1 VIFVDSGAF
10 LARYL
15 VRDQHHDDAVRGWE
29 RAREERLFTSNLVLA
44 ETFTLLARWAGGAF
58 AAERAR
64 SILQSER
71 MDVLRPGLADEIAAV
86 PLLEKYADRKVS
98 FTDCVSFVL
107 MRNHGIERA
116 FSFDG
121 DFTAAGF
128 RLWP

>member
-1 VIFVDSGAF
+1 VIFVDSGAI

-15 VRDQHHDDAVRGWE
+15 VRDQHHADAVRGWE
-29 RAREERLFTSNLVLA
+29 RARPERLFTSNLVLA

-64 SILQSER
+64 TLLRSER
-71 MDVLRPGLADEIAAV
+71 MEVLRAGLAEELEAV
-86 PLLEKYADRKVS
+86 PLLEKYADQKVS

-107 MRNHGIERA
+107 MRRQGIDRA
-116 FSFDG
+116 FSFDRH
-121 DFTAAGF
+121 FPAAGF